1 MQSEQE
7 VIDELLTKF
16 TEIATQGWIESHR
29 QHNTGIGKTFEDLLE
44 KVEDNLGEPDY
55 KGIELKTHRKNSN
68 SFTTL
73 FTACPDG
80 PNPSEN
86 TRLRETYGEIDTDS
100 GLKTLHTSIFATR
113 KTTYFNKFKF
123 QMEVNYEDK
132 KIYLLVFNM
141 NEELLEKITFWTFD
155 SLNKKLEKK
164 LKILALVDSKS
175 KKENGKELFKY
186 DKITICKFKN
196 FDKFLKAVV
205 DGKIMLDI
213 RIGVYKSGQYFGK
226 THDHGTGFRIKE
238 SDLECLYDIFELRN
252 FEEEEED

>member
-16 TEIATQGWIESHR
+16 TEIAAQGWIESHR

-175 KKENGKELFKY
+175 KKRKRKR
-186 DKITICKFKN
+186 TIQ
-196 FDKFLKAVV
+196 
-205 DGKIMLDI
+205 I
-213 RIGVYKSGQYFGK
+213 
-226 THDHGTGFRIKE
+226 
-238 SDLECLYDIFELRN
+238 
-252 FEEEEED
+252 